1 MTHALSVIA
10 VGDMELPRRHYRQQ
24 TGSAARPARNGDAV
38 NNAICRGR
46 MIAPD
51 LVEIGPAGARIVAWR
66 RKTDGKVVFPSPP
79 PGVDQSEY
87 EGILLHP
94 SGSLW
99 SWTVQRF
106 RPKSPPYLGPEA
118 DEFRP
123 YIVGYV
129 EFPEGIIV
137 EGRIDAAV
145 DSYELRIGMPMDTT
159 VIPLFTDADGELLH
173 IYAFRPANS
182 SSNSKLG

>member
-1 MTHALSVIA
+1 M
-10 VGDMELPRRHYRQQ
+10 
-24 TGSAARPARNGDAV
+24 
-38 NNAICRGR
+38 NNAICQGR
-46 MIAPD
+46 LIAPD

-66 RKTDGKVVFPSPP
+66 RKTDGKVMFPAPP
-79 PGVDQSEY
+79 QGVEQSGY
-87 EGILLHP
+87 ERILLRP

-106 RPKSPPYLGPEA
+106 RPKSPPYMGPDG

-145 DSYELRIGMPMDTT
+145 DGGELRIGMPMDTT
-159 VIPLFTDADGELLH
+159 VIPIFTDADGESIH
-173 IYAFRPANS
+173 IYAFRSANS
-182 SSNSKLG
+182 SSNSKRG